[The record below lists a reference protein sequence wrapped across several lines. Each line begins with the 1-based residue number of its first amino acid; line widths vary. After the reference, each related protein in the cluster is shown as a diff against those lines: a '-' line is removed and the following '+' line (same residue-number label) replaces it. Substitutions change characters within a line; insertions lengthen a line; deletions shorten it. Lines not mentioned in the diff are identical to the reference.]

1 MIIHLKLVFWDE
13 VKLHLNNVSMLSLA
27 RMGKLSLWGLL
38 PIDGRLVGEKL

>member
-13 VKLHLNNVSMLSLA
+13 VKLHFNNVSMLSLA

-38 PIDGRLVGEKL
+38 PIDWRLAGEKL